1 MSRRG
6 GEGVPKSK
14 RGTYLRVR
22 VAKSHVV
29 SLRTFG
35 EVTHTRGGYAFSNP
49 NKIKVNAFVKRKT
62 PETPTPFYIDSTQ
75 HFVPIF
81 EGC

>member
-1 MSRRG
+1 MRTCHEWSRRG

-29 SLRTFG
+29 SLRTYHSPNARTH
-35 EVTHTRGGYAFSNP
+35 VTRNRDLKKT
-49 NKIKVNAFVKRKT
+49 KVNAFAIQKT
-62 PETPTPFYIDSTQ
+62 PRCPHPIYIGS
-75 HFVPIF
+75 I
-81 EGC
+81 